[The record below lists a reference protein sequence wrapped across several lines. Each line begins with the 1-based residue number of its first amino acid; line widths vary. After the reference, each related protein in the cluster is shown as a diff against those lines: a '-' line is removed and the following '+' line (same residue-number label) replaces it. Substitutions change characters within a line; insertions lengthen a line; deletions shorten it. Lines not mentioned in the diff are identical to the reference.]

1 MGALV
6 GDYDADG
13 SPDLYVTN
21 FGPNVLYRNV
31 RATEPLSMFLQ
42 GLTMADGARVRHLPM
57 SI

>member
-21 FGPNVLYRNV
+21 FGPNVLYRNARNGTFIDV
-31 RATEPLSMFLQ
+31 SA